1 MVLKVLGS
9 SSKGN
14 CYILENNHEA
24 LIIEAGISFSKVRS
38 AMSLHISKIVGCL
51 ISHEHG
57 DHSKHIVKYAKSGIS
72 ILASMRV
79 FEAKPMYHY
88 RKMGIVIEPGEEYVL
103 GDFSVVP
110 FNLDHDVPCLGFL
123 ISHPDSGRI
132 AFITDTCSC
141 DHVFGKLD
149 HIIIECNYARDILDA
164 NIIAGKVRYSQGNRI
179 RQTHME
185 LENCKSTLL
194 CNDISPVRNIVL
206 VHLSNDN
213 SDAERF
219 RNEIHELTGIN
230 VVIATEMTEVDF
242 GGLMPLNTKQPEDL
256 QAPGQII

>member
-9 SSKGN
+9 SSRGN

-24 LIIEAGISFSKVRS
+24 LIIEAGVSFSRVRS
-38 AMSLHISKIVGCL
+38 AMSINISKVVGCL

-57 DHSKHIVKYAKSGIS
+57 DHSKHIVKYARSGIN
-72 ILASMRV
+72 ILASQRV
-79 FEAKPMYHY
+79 FEAKPMDHY
-88 RKMGIVIEPGEEYVL
+88 RKMGIIIEPGEEYVL

-123 ISHPDSGRI
+123 IFHPDSGSI

-141 DHVFGKLD
+141 DQVFGRLN

-179 RQTHME
+179 RLTHME
-185 LENCKSTLL
+185 LENCKSTLMS
-194 CNDISPVRNIVL
+194 NDLSLVRNIVL

-219 RNEIHELTGIN
+219 QKEIEELTGKNI
-230 VVIATEMTEVDF
+230 VIATEKTEINF
-242 GGLMPLNTKQPEDL
+242 GGINNFNS
-256 QAPGQII
+256 

>member
-14 CYILENNHEA
+14 CYILENSHEA
-24 LIIEAGISFSKVRS
+24 LIIEAGISFSRVRS
-38 AMSLHISKIVGCL
+38 AMSLDISKVVGCL

-57 DHSKHIVKYAKSGIS
+57 DHSKHMVKYAKSGIN
-72 ILASMRV
+72 ILASKRV
-79 FEAKPMYHY
+79 FEAKPMDHY
-88 RKMGIVIEPGEEYVL
+88 RKMGIIIEPGEEYIL

-110 FNLDHDVPCLGFL
+110 FNVDHDVPCFGFL

-132 AFITDTCSC
+132 AFITDSCSC
-141 DHVFGKLD
+141 DQVFGKLD
-149 HIIIECNYARDILDA
+149 HVIIECNYACDILDA

-179 RQTHME
+179 RLTHME
-185 LENCKSTLL
+185 LENCKRTLM
-194 CNDISPVRNIVL
+194 CNDISSVRNIVL

-219 RNEIHELTGIN
+219 RNEIQELTGKNI
-230 VVIATEMTEVDF
+230 VIATEMTEVNF
-242 GGLMPLNTKQPEDL
+242 GGIIPLNTRHPEDL
-256 QAPGQII
+256 PARLS